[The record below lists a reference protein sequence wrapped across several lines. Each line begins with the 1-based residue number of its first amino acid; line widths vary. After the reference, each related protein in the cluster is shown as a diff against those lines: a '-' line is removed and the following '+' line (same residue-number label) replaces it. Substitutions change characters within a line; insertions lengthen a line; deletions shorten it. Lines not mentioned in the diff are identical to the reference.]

1 MLFLI
6 KKEIYMLFLR
16 FLLHKLTMMTNLKR
30 HFKEQNNEIKRC
42 CFYSLFYI
50 VSVCIHIFS

>member
-1 MLFLI
+1 
-6 KKEIYMLFLR
+6 MLFLR

>member
-1 MLFLI
+1 
-6 KKEIYMLFLR
+6 MLFLR
-16 FLLHKLTMMTNLKR
+16 VLPHELAFMTSMKR
-30 HFKEQNNEIKRC
+30 HSKEQNIEIKRC